1 MTEYEAM
8 LAQADLLYDMD
19 DINQALDE
27 MAEALSRDYQEQ
39 APVMLCVMN
48 GAVMTT
54 GHLLPRLLFPL
65 ELDYIHASRYGDKT
79 VGGELVWQS
88 EPRVD
93 LNRRHVLLV
102 EDIYDQGQTLAAL
115 RAYCHEAGAASVR
128 CACLLDKIR
137 QDKVGTI
144 PEYLGL
150 TVPDRY
156 VFGFGMDMAGYWRN
170 LPAIYAVREPMT

>member
-8 LAQADLLYDMD
+8 LAQADLLYDMG

-39 APVMLCVMN
+39 APVVLCVMN